1 MINSYENLIT
11 NNDFKE
17 LKQYLVKKMSNSSN
31 IFDLLNAS
39 NYEIRHS
46 RYLAWLFKNSN
57 LLKLLLNIDIPENLK
72 VHTEYPVP
80 EDGIYKKKGRIDILI
95 ESNNFVC
102 VIENKYGSKEH
113 SKQCQ
118 RYRKFIEKFFE
129 NSVKKY
135 IFLDIYK
142 PNKELFEKG
151 KELEGYESIT
161 YRDLLGTF
169 KDEKFKLNEDN
180 DFNEKVL
187 EQYKEIIKSNY
198 DINLNDCE
206 KKLYKNV
213 FEQSG
218 AIKVLLKP
226 YKYDASKPDDC
237 MTIYKLQT
245 YMWAHCLKNGNE
257 LIKDIKNSKNLECF
271 SEYIGNNYG
280 SYRCY
285 PKGCDVE
292 CLNFGV
298 TYNPIMFI
306 AIINNLSI
314 KEGKKYGINISIELD
329 VCNNNQEERKRIFE
343 AANGK
348 KRYSSGWKIL
358 QQEEIISRESYFASI
373 IKDENNQ
380 SIVSDKDVNEKIDDT
395 ITKYKKIL
403 KNYSQV

>member
-1 MINSYENLIT
+1 M
-11 NNDFKE
+11 
-17 LKQYLVKKMSNSSN
+17 
-31 IFDLLNAS
+31 NAS

-57 LLKLLLNIDIPENLK
+57 LLKLLLNIDIPENLE

-80 EDGIYKKKGRIDILI
+80 EDNNKKKGRIDILI

-118 RYRKFIEKFFE
+118 RYRKFIENEKFFE

-142 PNKELFEKG
+142 PDEKLFKENKP
-151 KELEGYESIT
+151 LESYECKT
-161 YRDLLGTF
+161 YKDLLEKF
-169 KDEKFKLNEDN
+169 NDEKFSFTQEQNN
-180 DFNEKVL
+180 DFNKNVL

-285 PKGCDVE
+285 PEGCDVE

-314 KEGKKYGINISIELD
+314 KEVLSVSIIN
-329 VCNNNQEERKRIFE
+329 VCNYNI
-343 AANGK
+343 
-348 KRYSSGWKIL
+348 Y
-358 QQEEIISRESYFASI
+358 IIGI
-373 IKDENNQ
+373 I
-380 SIVSDKDVNEKIDDT
+380 VR
-395 ITKYKKIL
+395 
-403 KNYSQV
+403 